1 MMVMVMTIKITIVFS
16 WSGED
21 DENSDEVLMTL
32 TKFLPRYILVT
43 RSVCTLILTILPI
56 ATSLALYIDDRFDI
70 FDKTLCQR
78 KPSIRPSLTR
88 HGEAG
93 LLSGAVQ
100 SLSWALHL
108 MYTFLLHHR
117 WHKPYISTLTLNN
130 LTWQP
135 PSGWA
140 YQCGALVLPSLPGL
154 PRSLPISSRW
164 SFFGS
169 GWKRDKRVKWKCIVL
184 HDEQGMWEA
193 DLPHCWDLSPQVR
206 SQLLASYEMNN
217 RAEEVVFASAATS
230 AVCLTAYLLS
240 LLPGNKGK
248 SCLDKKD
255 SCHLSGGDSF
265 CKWSGKSNKDI
276 REEVLDIQPVQHFHS
291 LPDHNPLL

>member
-1 MMVMVMTIKITIVFS
+1 
-16 WSGED
+16 
-21 DENSDEVLMTL
+21 MTL

-56 ATSLALYIDDRFDI
+56 ATSLALYIDDRFKI
-70 FDKTLCQR
+70 WDKKLCQR
-78 KPSIRPSLTR
+78 TPSIRPSLTR

-117 WHKPYISTLTLNN
+117 WHHPDIPILMLYNFK
-130 LTWQP
+130 WQH

-140 YQCGALVLPSLPGL
+140 YQCAALVLPSLPGL
-154 PRSLPISSRW
+154 LRSLPISSRW
-164 SFFGS
+164 IFMGQ
-169 GWKRDKRVKWKCIVL
+169 DENEIRVKWTCIVL
-184 HDEQGMWEA
+184 HDEQGMWEP
-193 DLPHCWDLSPQVR
+193 DLPHCWELSPQVR
-206 SQLLASYEMNN
+206 SQLLSSYEMNN

-240 LLPGNKGK
+240 LLPGLKALRK

-255 SCHLSGGDSF
+255 SFNLSGGDSF
-265 CKWSGKSNKDI
+265 CK
-276 REEVLDIQPVQHFHS
+276 
-291 LPDHNPLL
+291 

>member
-117 WHKPYISTLTLNN
+117 WHQHYISTLMLYNMTTFFRL
-130 LTWQP
+130 
-135 PSGWA
+135 
-140 YQCGALVLPSLPGL
+140 SLSVRG
-154 PRSLPISSRW
+154 PRLAIIAW
-164 SFFGS
+164 
-169 GWKRDKRVKWKCIVL
+169 L
-184 HDEQGMWEA
+184 A
-193 DLPHCWDLSPQVR
+193 A
-206 SQLLASYEMNN
+206 LLAN
-217 RAEEVVFASAATS
+217 
-230 AVCLTAYLLS
+230 L
-240 LLPGNKGK
+240 
-248 SCLDKKD
+248 
-255 SCHLSGGDSF
+255 
-265 CKWSGKSNKDI
+265 
-276 REEVLDIQPVQHFHS
+276 VQVKF
-291 LPDHNPLL
+291 LWVRMKTR